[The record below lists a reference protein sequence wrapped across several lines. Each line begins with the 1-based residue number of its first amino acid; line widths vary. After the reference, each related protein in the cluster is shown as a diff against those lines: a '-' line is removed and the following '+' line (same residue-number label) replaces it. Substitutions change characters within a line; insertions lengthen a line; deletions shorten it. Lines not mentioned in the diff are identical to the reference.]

1 MSSTAINALCMHTDW
16 HKHCFRI
23 NYRALL
29 IVGVAFSYSLSLHNG
44 SLNFTTQNMVPVNV
58 HSHSCQLHPKD
69 RMLSQCVSYLF
80 SLLASTLR
88 NRYGMGTL
96 ILDVLEYINFPSS
109 SKDRCNLQQ
118 CVLLKTNR
126 HTRLWK
132 LG

>member
-1 MSSTAINALCMHTDW
+1 MSITTINALCMHTDW

-29 IVGVAFSYSLSLHNG
+29 ILGITFSYTLSLQSG
-44 SLNFTTQNMVPVNV
+44 SLNFITQNMGLVNV
-58 HSHSCQLHPKD
+58 HSHFCQLHPKD

-80 SLLASTLR
+80 SLLASILR

-109 SKDRCNLQQ
+109 SKDRCNLQEWI
-118 CVLLKTNR
+118 LLKTNR